1 MPEGPEVT
9 IMTNSL
15 KKFKNSKL
23 KNIIFGHKKFKSK
36 ITDLNEFE
44 KDLPLE
50 IQDIKNKG
58 KFVYI
63 LLSNNWAIGFTLG
76 MTGHFWIPEVSSE
89 YKTFEGYT
97 YNPKHN
103 YVTLETTNGDF
114 YFNDPRRFGHFYI
127 YNNSNNKNN
136 LESKLKTLGPDL
148 IKDIPKMTQ
157 SKFNEHLSKFKPNK
171 IIADVLLEQ
180 KFISGIGNYIRAEA
194 LYKAKI
200 SPLRTI
206 GSLDNNDKKKLKDSL
221 VKVSQKSYKVQKS
234 GRLHEHKLKIY
245 GNPDAKQTKLKGR
258 TIWWDPKIQI

>member
-23 KNIIFGHKKFKSK
+23 KNIIFGHKKFTSK
-36 ITDLNEFE
+36 LTNLQEFE
-44 KDLPLE
+44 NNLPLE
-50 IQDIKNKG
+50 IIDIKNKG
-58 KFVYI
+58 KFVYMI
-63 LLSNNWAIGFTLG
+63 LSNNWAIGFTPG
-76 MTGHFWIPEVSSE
+76 MTGHLWIPDVTNE
-89 YKTFEGYT
+89 YKTLEGYT

-127 YNNSNNKNN
+127 YNNNNTNN

-148 IKDIPKMTQ
+148 IKDISKMTQ
-157 SKFNEHLSKFKPNK
+157 SEFNENLSKFKENK

-180 KFISGIGNYIRAEA
+180 KFIAGIGNYIRAEA

-206 GSLDNNDKKKLKDSL
+206 GSLMVNDKKRLKDSL
-221 VKVSQKSYKVQKS
+221 VKVSHESYNAQMKK
-234 GRLHEHKLKIY
+234 LHTFKLKIY
-245 GNPDAKQTKLKGR
+245 GKSEAKQTKRNGR